1 MGMRALLGAAL
12 ALLLA
17 ACTTDSSVTRGGGQT
32 IAQAQGEAAN
42 GPKYRIAVGGIIDK
56 TDASADKSVVKQL
69 GLLNAGRPADQQMTP
84 AALTQGVRDM
94 LVTELFNSGQFIVL
108 ERDALNEVTLEQEF
122 SASARAGDATRIPQG
137 QLEGAELL
145 VVGAI
150 TAFDAGAGSDGF
162 ALPIPVPLGTNYRN
176 GAAVFNL
183 SFKRGYVAMDLRII
197 DVATGRVVN
206 ATAVEGKNT
215 KYGLNL
221 QGLAGGS
228 IGYIPLPKGL
238 VGFFQNTPVQEAL
251 QKMVT
256 AAIGTI
262 AAQRPSKAVPEAA
275 PVPAPAMPQ
284 PVAAPVPAAAS
295 K

>member
-1 MGMRALLGAAL
+1 MRALLCAAL
-12 ALLLA
+12 ALLA
-17 ACTTDSSVTRGGGQT
+17 ACTGTAVTRGGGQT

-56 TDASADKSVVKQL
+56 TDPAADKSVIRQL
-69 GLLNAGRPADQQMTP
+69 GLLNAGRAADQQMTP
-84 AALTQGVRDM
+84 AALTQGIRDM

-108 ERDALNEVTLEQEF
+108 ERDALSEVTLEQEF

-162 ALPIPVPLGTNYRN
+162 ALPIPVPLGTNYSN

-221 QGLAGGS
+221 EGLAGGR

-238 VGFFQNTPVQEAL
+238 VGYFQNTPVQEAL

-256 AAIGTI
+256 AAIGAI
-262 AAQRPSKAVPEAA
+262 AAQKPSKAVVSGQLPVVSKSLEA
-275 PVPAPAMPQ
+275 PAPAGN
-284 PVAAPVPAAAS
+284 
-295 K
+295 

>member
-1 MGMRALLGAAL
+1 MRALLCAAL

-17 ACTTDSSVTRGGGQT
+17 ACTGATVTRGEGQT

-56 TDASADKSVVKQL
+56 TDPLGDKSVVRQL
-69 GLLNAGRPADQQMTP
+69 ALLNAGRPAEQQLTP
-84 AALTQGVRDM
+84 AGLTQGVRDM

-108 ERDALNEVTLEQEF
+108 ERDALNQVLLEQEF
-122 SASARAGDATRIPQG
+122 AASARAGDATRIPPA

-150 TAFDAGAGSDGF
+150 TAFDTGAGSDGF
-162 ALPIPVPLGTNYRN
+162 ALPIPVPLGSYRN
-176 GAAVFNL
+176 GAAVFSL

-197 DVATGRVVN
+197 DVATGRVV
-206 ATAVEGKNT
+206 ATTAVEGKNT
-215 KYGLNL
+215 KYGFNL

-238 VGFFQNTPVQEAL
+238 VGYFQNTPVQEAL

-256 AAIGTI
+256 AAIGAI
-262 AAQRPSKAVPEAA
+262 AAQKPSKI
-275 PVPAPAMPQ
+275 
-284 PVAAPVPAAAS
+284 VAAPTPT

>member
-1 MGMRALLGAAL
+1 MRALALGGL

-17 ACTTDSSVTRGGGQT
+17 ACTGTTVTRGGGQT
-32 IAQAQGEAAN
+32 IAQAQAEAAN

-56 TDASADKSVVKQL
+56 TDPTADKSVVKQL
-69 GLLNAGRPADQQMTP
+69 SLLNVNRPKDQQMTP
-84 AALTQGVRDM
+84 DALTQGIRDM

-122 SASARAGDATRIPQG
+122 SNSARAGDATRIPQG
-137 QLEGAELL
+137 QMEGAELL

-162 ALPIPVPLGTNYRN
+162 ALPIPVPLGTDYRN

-197 DVATGRVVN
+197 DVATGRVLN
-206 ATAVEGKNT
+206 TTAVEGKNT
-215 KYGLNL
+215 KYGINL
-221 QGLAGGS
+221 QGLAGGRF
-228 IGYIPLPKGL
+228 GYVPLPKGL
-238 VGFFQNTPVQEAL
+238 VGYFQNTPVQEAL
-251 QKMVT
+251 QKMIV
-256 AAIGTI
+256 AAIGAV
-262 AAQRPSKAVPEAA
+262 AAQKPSKTIEAPAATSASVAPAA
-275 PVPAPAMPQ
+275 P
-284 PVAAPVPAAAS
+284 AAPQMVPAAAPA